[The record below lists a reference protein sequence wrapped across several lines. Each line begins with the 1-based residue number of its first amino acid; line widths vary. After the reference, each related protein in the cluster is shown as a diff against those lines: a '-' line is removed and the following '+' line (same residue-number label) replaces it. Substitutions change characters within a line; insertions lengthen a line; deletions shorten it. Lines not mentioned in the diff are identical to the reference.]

1 MISLRSGLVEDYSS
15 VVLTFFERYLTSF
28 GQNKT
33 GISPGIANRK
43 GTLLWDN
50 VFPLNFWFKLYN
62 LSSSSILSLKL
73 SLSLFL
79 AKIITRLVVVLSKGS
94 TPFRDL
100 HTIYYN
106 EVIKFG

>member
-1 MISLRSGLVEDYSS
+1 MINKRSRLVEDFSQVVFTIFDYS
-15 VVLTFFERYLTSF
+15 FASF
-28 GQNKT
+28 GQNKS
-33 GISPGIANRK
+33 GNSPGIANKK

-50 VFPLNFWFKLYN
+50 LSTLNFCLWSDYHV
-62 LSSSSILSLKL
+62 SSPILLLKL

-100 HTIYYN
+100 HTIYN
-106 EVIKFG
+106 KEV

>member
-1 MISLRSGLVEDYSS
+1 MINLRSGLVEDYSR
-15 VVLTFFERYLTSF
+15 VVLTFFDHRLASF
-28 GQNKT
+28 GQEKS
-33 GISPGIANRK
+33 GDSPGIANKK

-50 VFPLNFWFKLYN
+50 LSTSNFCLWSDFHV
-62 LSSSSILSLKL
+62 SSPILLLKL

-100 HTIYYN
+100 HTIYN
-106 EVIKFG
+106 KEV